1 MSTQSDAVRDF
12 LSGGGAKSFGFDKLG
27 DTCEGEI
34 TDLTVRQQTDMQT
47 GAPQFWDDGKP
58 KNALV
63 ITVQTDMR
71 VDDADDGQR
80 TVWIRGG
87 NFVAETGSGT
97 SSLTALKDAL
107 RTAGAQ
113 DVEVGGTIRVTHSGI
128 GKAKNKGFNPPKL
141 YEITYAPPSRNVS
154 LDELG

>member
-1 MSTQSDAVRDF
+1 MSTQNDAVRDF
-12 LSGGGAKSFGFDKLG
+12 LTGGGAKSFDFDAVG
-27 DTCEGEI
+27 AACDGEI

-47 GAPQFWDDGKP
+47 GEPVFWQDGKP

-63 ITVQTDMR
+63 ITVQTDAQ
-71 VDDADDGQR
+71 DDEADDGKR

-87 NFVAETGSGT
+87 NFVAETGNGT

-107 RTAGAQ
+107 RNAGAS
-113 DVEVGGTIRVTHSGI
+113 DVEVGGTIRVAYTGI

-141 YEITYAPPSRNVS
+141 YTITYATPARNVS